1 MAKRRPPSVFS
12 NAADVVIGWATD
24 HPKTI
29 LVIAAAITALAVA
42 FIPLLRVDVD
52 FANYLNRKDPA
63 VIAADEA
70 RERFGSQLRIIVAIE
85 DPQGVFRPETLAL
98 AEKLEAALD
107 DLAVVEDMAGPL
119 SSQVIRG
126 SATSIQIRSAA
137 PNGVSPQTDE
147 EIEAYRNL
155 VMSDSTLLDYVVSSS
170 EVALAIY
177 LKSKPEVDMVSFAT
191 AVEGVVLAHETD
203 GISFAVSG
211 LPYVNLTLQRSMK
224 QDLQL
229 FLPLVILVIIGVLFV
244 SFRWTWGV
252 LIPFAVVALS
262 VLWVLGLMAVSGV
275 PITVLSFILPVLLM
289 AIGIA
294 DGIHV
299 LSRYKEELRGT
310 DDKRKAI
317 LETMKAMKRPVV
329 LTSLTTAVGFLS
341 LLNAYMVPQRTFGL
355 FTAIGILVAM
365 ILSLLLIPAILR
377 MVKAPVPKT
386 ASRDGWMA
394 SVLGGIVKR
403 AIRYRWAVVAGA
415 LVLSGV
421 FAAGIPLLQI
431 ETSQRAFLGED
442 HPAVLSMDRLDELF
456 SGSSQV
462 MIEIDSGRRDGLKD
476 PGLLNEI
483 VGLERFLEEQGVRKT
498 VSLTHIVR
506 EMNQRFHA
514 DDPAFYSI
522 PDDQATISQ
531 LLLLFSFQGGSMGAL
546 SLSDF
551 SAGEVMGF
559 HALKTGE
566 EQIALVKDVSEY
578 LEEHFADTVTARMA
592 GPTRIQASMFTSIA
606 RSQLASLLTSIL
618 AAGVIVIVLM
628 RSFSVG
634 IVSMIPLLFTVLFNF
649 GVMAFAGK
657 SLDIATLMISSITI
671 GIGIDYGI
679 HFIERYREE
688 RSEVHSQSQALI
700 LSAQTTGT
708 GIVYNAIALAL
719 GFGIMMLS
727 AFNGLQNF
735 GLLIA
740 MTMVISAISAFA
752 VIPALLGGGKRDPR
766 EGEKTSSGS
775 RRH

>member
-1 MAKRRPPSVFS
+1 MARLRSSSALS
-12 NAADVVIGWATD
+12 NAADIVINWATG

-29 LVIAAAITALAVA
+29 LSIAAAITALALA

-70 RERFGSQLRIIVAIE
+70 KERFGSQLRVIVAIE
-85 DPQGVFRPETLAL
+85 DPQGVFRAETLTL
-98 AEKLEAALD
+98 AEELETALE
-107 DLAVVEDMAGPL
+107 DLPEVEDMVGPL

-126 SATSIQIRSAA
+126 TETSIQIRSAA
-137 PNGVSPQTDE
+137 PKGVAPQTIE
-147 EIEAYRNL
+147 EIEAYRDL
-155 VMSDSTLLDYVVSSS
+155 VLSDTTLRDYVVSST
-170 EVALAIY
+170 ETALAIY
-177 LKSKPEVDMVSFAT
+177 LKPEPEVDMISFAA
-191 AVEGVVLAHETD
+191 AVERVVLAHEIE
-203 GISFAVSG
+203 GISFSISG
-211 LPYVNLTLQRSMK
+211 LPYINLTLQRSMK
-224 QDLQL
+224 RDLQL

-244 SFRWTWGV
+244 SFRWIWGV

-262 VLWVLGLMAVSGV
+262 VLWVLGLMAITGV

-299 LSRYKEELRGT
+299 LSRYHEELRGNK
-310 DDKRKAI
+310 DKRKAI
-317 LETMKAMKRPVV
+317 LGTMKAMKRPVV

-365 ILSLLLIPAILR
+365 FLSLLLIPAILQI
-377 MVKAPVPKT
+377 VKAPTPKT
-386 ASRDGWMA
+386 ASRHGRMGN
-394 SVLGGIVKR
+394 VLGEVVR
-403 AIRYRWAVVAGA
+403 LAIRYRGAVVVGV

-421 FAAGIPLLQI
+421 FAAGIPFLQI
-431 ETSQRAFLGED
+431 ETSQRAYLGD
-442 HPAVLSMDRLDELF
+442 NHPAVLSMDRLDELF
-456 SGSSQV
+456 SGSNQV
-462 MIEIDSGRRDGLKD
+462 MIEIDSGLRDGLKD

-483 VGLERFLEEQGVRKT
+483 VALEGFLEEHGVKKAM
-498 VSLTHIVR
+498 SLTHIVR

-514 DDPAFYSI
+514 DDPAFYAI

-531 LLLLFSFQGGSMGAL
+531 LLLLFSFQGGSLGAL

-566 EQIALVKDVSEY
+566 EQITLVKDVSEY
-578 LEEHFADTVTARMA
+578 LESHFEGVAAVRMA

-606 RSQLASLLTSIL
+606 RSQLTSLLTSIL
-618 AAGVIVIVLM
+618 AAGVIVILLM
-628 RSFSVG
+628 RSFGVG

-649 GVMAFAGK
+649 GLMAFAGK

-688 RSEVHSQSQALI
+688 LSNTPSRSQALI
-700 LSAQTTGT
+700 RSAQTTGT
-708 GIVYNAIALAL
+708 GIVYNALALAL
-719 GFGIMMLS
+719 GFGIMILS
-727 AFNGLQNF
+727 AFQGLQNF

-740 MTMVISAISAFA
+740 MTMVVSAIGAFV
-752 VIPALLGGGKRDPR
+752 VIPTLLVGRSEHR
-766 EGEKTSSGS
+766 
-775 RRH
+775 

>member
-1 MAKRRPPSVFS
+1 MARERRPSALS
-12 NAADVVIGWATD
+12 NATDIAIGWATD

-29 LVIAAAITALAVA
+29 LTIAAAITALSVA
-42 FIPLLRVDVD
+42 FIPTLRVDVD

-70 RERFGSQLRIIVAIE
+70 KERFGSQLRIVVAIE
-85 DPQGVFRPETLAL
+85 DPHGVFRAATLAL
-98 AEKLEAALD
+98 ARELEMALE
-107 DLAVVEDMAGPL
+107 DLPEVEDMVGPL

-126 SATSIQIRSAA
+126 TETSIQIHSAA
-137 PNGVSPQTDE
+137 PNGVAPQTAED
-147 EIEAYRNL
+147 IESYRDL
-155 VMSDSTLLDYVVSSS
+155 VLSDAMLRDYVVSST
-170 EVALAIY
+170 EKALAIY
-177 LKSKPEVDMVSFAT
+177 LKPEPEVDMVPFAT
-191 AVEGVVLAHETD
+191 AVENIVLAHETD
-203 GISFAVSG
+203 GISFSISG
-211 LPYVNLTLQRSMK
+211 VPYINLTLQRSMK
-224 QDLQL
+224 RDLQL
-229 FLPLVILVIIGVLFV
+229 FLPLVILVIIGVLFI

-252 LIPFAVVALS
+252 VIPFTVVALS
-262 VLWVLGLMAVSGV
+262 VLWILGLMAITGV

-299 LSRYKEELRGT
+299 LSRYHEELRVRES
-310 DDKRKAI
+310 KKEAI

-329 LTSLTTAVGFLS
+329 LTSLTTAIGFLS

-377 MVKAPVPKT
+377 MVKAPSPKT
-386 ASRDGWMA
+386 TKGNVWMA
-394 SVLGGIVKR
+394 NTLGAIVRR
-403 AIRYRWAVVAGA
+403 AIRYRWAVLAGA

-431 ETSQRAFLGED
+431 ETSQRSFLGQD
-442 HPAVLSMDRLDELF
+442 HPAVMSMDRLDELF
-456 SGSSQV
+456 SGSNQV
-462 MIEIDSGRRDGLKD
+462 MIEIDSGQRDGLKD

-483 VGLERFLEEQGVRKT
+483 VALEGFLETQGVHKT
-498 VSLTHIVR
+498 LSITNIVR

-514 DDPAFYSI
+514 DDPTFYAI
-522 PDDQATISQ
+522 PDDRPTISQ
-531 LLLLFSFQGGSMGAL
+531 LLLLFSFQGGSLGSLA
-546 SLSDF
+546 LSDF

-566 EQIALVKDVSEY
+566 EQLALVKDVSEY
-578 LEEHFADTVTARMA
+578 LESHFDGEATARMA
-592 GPTRIQASMFTSIA
+592 GPTRIQANMFTSIA
-606 RSQLASLLTSIL
+606 RSQLTSLLTSII
-618 AAGVIVIVLM
+618 AAAVIVILLM
-628 RSFSVG
+628 RSFSAG

-688 RSEVHSQSQALI
+688 RSETGSQSQALI
-700 LSAQTTGT
+700 RSAQTTGT
-708 GIVYNAIALAL
+708 GIVYNALALAL

-727 AFNGLQNF
+727 AFLGLQNF

-740 MTMVISAISAFA
+740 MTMVVSAVSAFA
-752 VIPALLGGGKRDPR
+752 VIPALLARKR
-766 EGEKTSSGS
+766 EHT
-775 RRH
+775 

>member
-1 MAKRRPPSVFS
+1 MAKLRAPSVLS
-12 NAADVVIGWATD
+12 DAADHVIGWATD

-29 LVIAAAITALAVA
+29 LIIAGAITALAVA
-42 FIPLLRVDVD
+42 CIPLLRVDVD

-70 RERFGSQLRIIVAIE
+70 KERFGSQLRVIVAIE
-85 DPQGVFRPETLAL
+85 DPQGVFRAETLAL
-98 AEKLEAALD
+98 AEALETALE
-107 DLAVVEDMAGPL
+107 DLPEVEDMVGPL

-126 SATSIQIRSAA
+126 TETSIQIRSAA
-137 PNGVSPQTDE
+137 PSGVAPQTAED
-147 EIEAYRNL
+147 IDVYRNL
-155 VMSDSTLLDYVVSSS
+155 VLSDATLRDYVVSST
-170 EVALAIY
+170 ETALAIY
-177 LKSKPEVDMVSFAT
+177 LKPEPEVGMIPFAT
-191 AVEGVVLAHETD
+191 AVESVVLAHKTD
-203 GISFAVSG
+203 GISFSISG
-211 LPYVNLTLQRSMK
+211 LPYINLTLQRSMRR
-224 QDLQL
+224 DLQL

-262 VLWVLGLMAVSGV
+262 VVWVLGLMAITGV

-299 LSRYKEELRGT
+299 LSRYHEELRGNN
-310 DDKRKAI
+310 DKRQAI

-355 FTAIGILVAM
+355 FTAIGIVAAM

-377 MVKAPVPKT
+377 LVKPPSPKT
-386 ASRDGWMA
+386 AARHDRMSN
-394 SVLGGIVKR
+394 VLGAIVR
-403 AIRYRWAVVAGA
+403 RSIRHRWAVLVGA

-421 FAAGIPLLQI
+421 FAAAIPMLQI
-431 ETSQRAFLGED
+431 ETSQRAFLGD
-442 HPAVLSMDRLDELF
+442 GHPAVMSMDRLDELF
-456 SGSSQV
+456 SGSNQV
-462 MIEIDSGRRDGLKD
+462 MIVVDSGQRDGLKD
-476 PGLLNEI
+476 PELLNEM
-483 VGLERFLEEQGVRKT
+483 VALEAFLEEQGVSKT
-498 VSLTHIVR
+498 LSLTNIVR

-514 DDPAFYSI
+514 DDPAYYAI
-522 PDDQATISQ
+522 PDNRSTISQ
-531 LLLLFSFQGGSMGAL
+531 LLLLFSFQGGSMSAL

-566 EQIALVKDVSEY
+566 EQIALVNDVTEY
-578 LEEHFADTVTARMA
+578 LETHFEGTAAVQMA
-592 GPTRIQASMFTSIA
+592 GPTRISASMFTSIA
-606 RSQLASLLTSIL
+606 RSQLTSLLTSII
-618 AAGVIVIVLM
+618 AAGVIVILLM
-628 RSFSVG
+628 RSFSAG

-688 RSEVHSQSQALI
+688 LSETQSRAQSLI
-700 LSAQTTGT
+700 RSAQTTGT
-708 GIVYNAIALAL
+708 GIVYNALALAL
-719 GFGIMMLS
+719 GFGIMILS
-727 AFNGLQNF
+727 AFQGLQNF

-740 MTMVISAISAFA
+740 MTMVVSAIGAFA
-752 VIPALLGGGKRDPR
+752 VIPALLVGKR
-766 EGEKTSSGS
+766 KHS
-775 RRH
+775 

>member
-1 MAKRRPPSVFS
+1 MAKRRQPSGLS
-12 NAADVVIGWATD
+12 SAADVVIGWATD

-29 LVIAAAITALAVA
+29 LIMAAAITVLSVA

-70 RERFGSQLRIIVAIE
+70 KERFGSQLRIVVAIE
-85 DPQGVFRPETLAL
+85 DPQGVFRAETLAL
-98 AEKLEAALD
+98 AEELETALE
-107 DLAVVEDMAGPL
+107 DLPEVEDMAGPL
-119 SSQVIRG
+119 GSLVIRG
-126 SATSIQIRSAA
+126 TETSIQIRSAA
-137 PNGVSPQTDE
+137 PDAAAPTTADD
-147 EIEAYRNL
+147 IEAYKNL
-155 VMSDSTLLDYVVSSS
+155 VLSDSTLRDYVVSST
-170 EVALAIY
+170 EMALAIY
-177 LKSKPEVDMVSFAT
+177 LKPESEVGMIPFAE
-191 AVEGVVLAHETD
+191 AVEDVVLAHETE
-203 GISFAVSG
+203 GILFSISG
-211 LPYVNLTLQRSMK
+211 LPYINLTLQRSMRR
-224 QDLQL
+224 DLQL
-229 FLPLVILVIIGVLFV
+229 FLPLVILVIIVVLFV

-252 LIPFAVVALS
+252 LIPFTVVALS
-262 VLWVLGLMAVSGV
+262 VLWVLGIMAITDV

-299 LSRYKEELRGT
+299 LSRYHEELRAHET
-310 DDKRKAI
+310 KREAI

-341 LLNAYMVPQRTFGL
+341 LLNAYMVPQRAFGL

-377 MVKAPVPKT
+377 MVKEPSRKT
-386 ASRDGWMA
+386 TTHNIWMA
-394 SVLGGIVKR
+394 NALGVIVRR
-403 AIRYRWAVVAGA
+403 AIRYRWAVLAGA

-431 ETSQRAFLGED
+431 ETSQRAFLGQD
-442 HPAVLSMDRLDELF
+442 HPAVMSMDRLDELF
-456 SGSSQV
+456 SGSNQV
-462 MIEIDSGRRDGLKD
+462 MIEIDSGQRDGLKD

-483 VGLERFLEEQGVRKT
+483 AALEEFLEEQGVNKT
-498 VSLTHIVR
+498 LSLTHIVR

-514 DDPAFYSI
+514 DDPAFYAI
-522 PDDQATISQ
+522 PDDQPTISQ
-531 LLLLFSFQGGSMGAL
+531 LLLLFSFQGGSLSTL

-566 EQIALVKDVSEY
+566 EQVALVNDVSEY
-578 LEEHFADTVTARMA
+578 LEAHFDGEATARMA
-592 GPTRIQASMFTSIA
+592 GSTRIQASMFTSIA
-606 RSQLASLLTSIL
+606 RSQLASLLTSII
-618 AAGVIVIVLM
+618 AAAVIVILLM

-649 GVMAFAGK
+649 GVMAYAGK

-688 RSEVHSQSQALI
+688 RSETESRSQALI
-700 LSAQTTGT
+700 RSAQTTGT
-708 GIVYNAIALAL
+708 GIVYNALALAL
-719 GFGIMMLS
+719 GFGIMILS
-727 AFNGLQNF
+727 AFQGLQNF

-740 MTMVISAISAFA
+740 MTMVVSAVSAFA
-752 VIPALLGGGKRDPR
+752 VIPALLARKRKR
-766 EGEKTSSGS
+766 V
-775 RRH
+775 